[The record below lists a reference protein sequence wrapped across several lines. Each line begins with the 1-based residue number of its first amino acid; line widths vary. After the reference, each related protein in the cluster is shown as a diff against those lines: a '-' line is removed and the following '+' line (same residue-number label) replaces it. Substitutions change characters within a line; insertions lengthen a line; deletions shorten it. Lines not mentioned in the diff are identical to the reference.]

1 MAQTRIWHQ
10 SMAELDSLPV
20 YREAL
25 AAHLPRLLPPEART
39 EVVLHGLPSGT
50 YPAEAAPID
59 VLIHPYAYH
68 LTMSRVLEN
77 VVQAEREGFDAV
89 ALGSYSEPLLREAR
103 SIVSIPVASMAE
115 ATLLVGCS
123 MARSMAIVT
132 VSAEVARMTERL
144 VVGHG
149 LEKRVGGVYVLN
161 PPLNEHAIA
170 RAFDEPGPLLA
181 SFAETARRG
190 IAEGA
195 DLVIPAE
202 GVFNEVL
209 FAQGVQRLDEVPVM
223 DCLGVTFL
231 YAELLVKLRERTGL
245 EVGRRWEYARPSP
258 SVIAHV
264 RQQAG
269 LPP

>member
-1 MAQTRIWHQ
+1 
-10 SMAELDSLPV
+10 MAELDSLPV

-68 LTMSRVLEN
+68 LTMNRVLEN

-115 ATLLVGCS
+115 STLLVGCS
-123 MARSMAIVT
+123 VARYLAIVT

-144 VVGHG
+144 VAGHG
-149 LEKRVGGVYVLN
+149 LQGRVRGVYVLD
-161 PPLNEHAIA
+161 PPVNEHAIA
-170 RAFDEPGPLLA
+170 RALDEPGPLLA
-181 SFAETARRG
+181 SFHQTARRG

-209 FAQGVQRLDEVPVM
+209 VTHQVRRIGEVPVP
-223 DCLGVTFL
+223 DAPEFVGLL
-231 YAELLVKLRERTGL
+231 HRAYDAEPLV
-245 EVGRRWEYARPSP
+245 AP
-258 SVIAHV
+258 
-264 RQQAG
+264 
-269 LPP
+269 